1 MSCKMCNTPKSRCP
15 AFDGE
20 FEKCW
25 LGFPIKVKTTERFEQ
40 MNFRYYTPACR
51 CTKPKS
57 IKEFV
62 DMDLHQSRTRGV
74 AI

>member
-1 MSCKMCNTPKSRCP
+1 MRCKMCNTAKGRCP
-15 AFDGE
+15 AFDGD

-25 LGFPIKVKTTERFEQ
+25 LGFPIKVKTTETFNQ
-40 MNFRYYTPACR
+40 INFRYYTPACR

-57 IKEFV
+57 LKEFV
-62 DMDLHQSRTRGV
+62 DMSLYQSRTRGV